1 MILKVLGSSSRG
13 NCYLLQ
19 ASNKQ
24 TLIVEA
30 GIDFKDVRKA
40 LDFKITDV
48 VGCLVTHEHKDH
60 AKEVKPFT
68 DRGFNVY
75 MSAGTAEAIDDRVVN
90 KRRLKIVDNFYKY
103 QVGDFEVIPFDVKHD
118 AAEPIGFII
127 THKECGTILFATDTY
142 FIPHDFKDLDI
153 NHVLIECNFDKE
165 IMDTKDY
172 LNTLKDRIQ
181 KTHMELED
189 VKEFFKFNSF
199 EDLKNVVLLHL
210 SNTNSNEEK
219 FKNTFDKLLPLS
231 NIYIADIGLEVN
243 LDLYQF

>member
-1 MILKVLGSSSRG
+1 MKLKVLGSSSKG
-13 NCYLLQ
+13 NCYLLT
-19 ASNKQ
+19 SSTGE
-24 TLIVEA
+24 TLLVEA
-30 GIDFKDVRKA
+30 GIDFKEVRKA
-40 LDFKITDV
+40 LDFKISNV
-48 VGCLVTHEHKDH
+48 VGCLITHEHSDH
-60 AKEVKPFT
+60 AMEVKTFT

-75 MSAGTAEAIDDRVVN
+75 MSLGTATALEDKIVN
-90 KRRLKIVDNFYKY
+90 KRRIKVVCNFYKY
-103 QVGDFEVIPFDVKHD
+103 QIGDFEVIPFDVAHD

-142 FIPHDFKDLDI
+142 YIPHDFKDLDI

-165 IMDTKDY
+165 IMETKDY

-219 FKNTFDKLLPLS
+219 FKNTFENLLPLS
-231 NIYIADIGLEVN
+231 NVYIADIGLEVN

>member
-1 MILKVLGSSSRG
+1 
-13 NCYLLQ
+13 
-19 ASNKQ
+19 
-24 TLIVEA
+24 
-30 GIDFKDVRKA
+30 
-40 LDFKITDV
+40 
-48 VGCLVTHEHKDH
+48 
-60 AKEVKPFT
+60 
-68 DRGFNVY
+68 
-75 MSAGTAEAIDDRVVN
+75 
-90 KRRLKIVDNFYKY
+90 
-103 QVGDFEVIPFDVKHD
+103 
-118 AAEPIGFII
+118 
-127 THKECGTILFATDTY
+127 
-142 FIPHDFKDLDI
+142 
-153 NHVLIECNFDKE
+153 CNFDKE